1 VGNLLEHSQE
11 LPKTLERPEFDEAMG
26 RLNLSKDMLGRWNER
41 LRDHQSLL
49 SGMSRLPL

>member
-1 VGNLLEHSQE
+1 MELL
-11 LPKTLERPEFDEAMG
+11 G
-26 RLNLSKDMLGRWNER
+26 LSPDLLIRWKER